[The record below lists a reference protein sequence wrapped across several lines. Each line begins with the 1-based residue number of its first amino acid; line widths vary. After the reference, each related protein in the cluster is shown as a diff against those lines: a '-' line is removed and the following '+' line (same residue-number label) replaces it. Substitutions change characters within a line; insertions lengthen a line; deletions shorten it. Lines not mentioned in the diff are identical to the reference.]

1 MIVGSEDVL
10 TPVADAR
17 PIAEL
22 VPGATLEIVAGAAHG
37 FMIEQAN
44 AFNKRVLAFLA
55 NQGKA
60 RMAN

>member
-1 MIVGSEDVL
+1 ML